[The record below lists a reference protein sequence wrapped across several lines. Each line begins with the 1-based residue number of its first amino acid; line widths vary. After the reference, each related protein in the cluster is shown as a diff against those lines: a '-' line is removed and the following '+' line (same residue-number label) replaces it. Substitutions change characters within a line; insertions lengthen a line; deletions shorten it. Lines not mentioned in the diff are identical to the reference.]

1 MKFYEVTRKCLI
13 TGDVQIVRLWA
24 VTHGAALKAAHKE
37 FKPAG
42 KRRHTTPSAYS
53 VALVRNPY
61 K

>member
-1 MKFYEVTRKCLI
+1 MKFYVVTRKCLE

-24 VTHGAALKAAHKE
+24 ASHNAASKAAHKE

-42 KRRHTTPSAYS
+42 KRRHSTPSVYS
-53 VALVRNPY
+53 VVLVRNPY